1 MLKLKTRG
9 DDEKAREKR
18 KKKHR
23 KKKGKIRR
31 QMKGNERGKG
41 KKIMIILAIFTDPEA
56 QIHICLHEY
65 GTIDQ
70 HTTNFNITYEQ
81 Q

>member
-1 MLKLKTRG
+1 
-9 DDEKAREKR
+9 
-18 KKKHR
+18 
-23 KKKGKIRR
+23 
-31 QMKGNERGKG
+31 MKGNERGKG
-41 KKIMIILAIFTDPEA
+41 KKTMIILAIFTDPEA